1 MHRDLGQRY
10 LGYALTISIMHCG
23 QLFSL
28 SCLNETKVHILQLF
42 ALNHEIFHVY
52 MQWSTESWIFS
63 LPPQRTP
70 GPFPLAY
77 SLALPHASPQR
88 IQLLRVYLISSKE
101 SRSAHQ
107 AFCLSDS
114 LPCSLAGWTP
124 LLCWEV
130 LVSIPPLFQPVLYQH
145 KRTHYPSPLING
157 RAGAGA
163 RPAPRKPKWS
173 EREEGEAGLPQLWF
187 WSLSLSPCSAP
198 SLHLL
203 AGSFGD
209 TRLGQAPGT
218 RESGPG

>member
-1 MHRDLGQRY
+1 MIDRILDLLSSSSADPRS
-10 LGYALTISIMHCG
+10 ISTS
-23 QLFSL
+23 LF
-28 SCLNETKVHILQLF
+28 
-42 ALNHEIFHVY
+42 
-52 MQWSTESWIFS
+52 
-63 LPPQRTP
+63 PRTP
-70 GPFPLAY
+70 SRLTSTHPT
-77 SLALPHASPQR
+77 SPR
-88 IQLLRVYLISSKE
+88 LSHLVNE
-101 SRSAHQ
+101 SRSAQQ

-145 KRTHYPSPLING
+145 KRTYYPSPLING

-163 RPAPRKPKWS
+163 RPAPCKPKWS
-173 EREEGEAGLPQLWF
+173 EREDRREEGKAGLPQLWF

-203 AGSFGD
+203 TGSFGD